1 MNEVVGIEAA
11 GNRINDKMLNR
22 ILALCDVNFEASLD
36 VNVEEHRLQW
46 TTFANL
52 SLWLL
57 SWDRTI
63 IGKGFGHRDDEG
75 NVIIPPDQLR
85 QIFNVDESA
94 ISLDGS
100 SESQA
105 GGLPTI
111 TFHDKNIPKYGKP
124 TTKSSTKIIFIGG
137 INAAGEP
144 IPAHFQLPTGATIK
158 EIEKIRIDCT
168 AHLMST

>member
-36 VNVEEHRLQW
+36 VNVEEHCLQW

-63 IGKGFGHRDDEG
+63 IDEGFGHRDDEG
-75 NVIIPPDQLR
+75 NIIIPPDQLR

-94 ISLDGS
+94 VSLAGS
-100 SESQA
+100 SESRLEVVQ
-105 GGLPTI
+105 PS
-111 TFHDKNIPKYGKP
+111 Y
-124 TTKSSTKIIFIGG
+124 S
-137 INAAGEP
+137 
-144 IPAHFQLPTGATIK
+144 TIK
-158 EIEKIRIDCT
+158 ISQG
-168 AHLMST
+168 L